1 MYTQTRCKTLRL
13 GDLKETKRSPHKLMQ
28 MSLPL
33 TSLASWDFSLEP
45 TSLERQSSGGFLTVF
60 LRNLMTDWI
69 WSRSKIGLLL
79 YLKNR
84 PNAESF
90 PIVLVFVDV
99 SSLFL
104 FHTIQIK
111 VINFLKKENHKFVS

>member
-1 MYTQTRCKTLRL
+1 MYTQMRCKTLRL
-13 GDLKETKRSPHKLMQ
+13 GDLKETKRSPHKLQ
-28 MSLPL
+28 QISLPL
-33 TSLASWDFSLEP
+33 ASLASWDFSLVP
-45 TSLERQSSGGFLTVF
+45 TSLERQSSGGFSTAF

-69 WSRSKIGLLL
+69 WSRSEIGLLL

-84 PNAESF
+84 PSAESF
-90 PIVLVFVDV
+90 PIILVFVDV
-99 SSLFL
+99 SFLFL